1 MRQEYYAHTAKVNE
15 ENEKLLDHLQLTA
28 KLAAANG
35 SSFHNGKVCEQL
47 GLLHDIGKRT
57 ENFQKVLEGTKTKQD
72 HAIVAAIYYF
82 AHGLCSSKWLKRRLA
97 TIMAAHHSSLYTQ
110 QTVKLDN
117 AKTVKNHSVETHE
130 IMNEFLES
138 RIGSQYN
145 KYTADDLKEI
155 AVSDKIEYD
164 EIIEYVNK
172 NHLLLHLTKED
183 YFDVDEMTCNE
194 RMFYIRMLMSCLV
207 DADYSATIEFES
219 PGYLEKYFYHDRFDT
234 DSLMEKLKRYHEE
247 LVLHS
252 EDSIINRLR
261 NQVYAS
267 CEKNGALKTGFLT
280 LTAPTG
286 SGKTLALMQFALQQA
301 ATFKKNRIIIVLPYL
316 SIINQNAA
324 IYQTVFGEDM
334 VLVDDSQIDFDDE
347 TRLYADRWSS
357 PIIVT
362 TSVKFFKTLFASK
375 ATELRKLH
383 NICNSVVVFDEC
395 QTLSSDILNTTIE
408 TLQSLIKHYGTTVLF
423 STATKPSYMYRNFT
437 KEEFVRG
444 KTIKISEMR
453 WEAKEI
459 MDNVQD
465 AFDLYKTIKNT
476 EVSCLTDSPEMM
488 YEQLTD
494 YYKKETAVVYIFN
507 TVKHAAEMYDE
518 ITREYGPEGCY
529 LITSRFCP
537 EDKIYIIDQVNERL
551 KNGKFVRLV
560 ATQCVEAGVDF
571 DFPNG
576 AREYAPLD
584 SVIQA
589 AGRVNRN
596 GKYKGNFLVFKCMEH
611 SRYDYP
617 SAGYK
622 EASDITFELAKERPL
637 DFYDLTVMDEYYKEL
652 YNNSLHYR
660 SDSKELY
667 NFMLVDSYN
676 EVTRNYKVIDK
687 DDQITMIVK
696 PIFADSSEI
705 DRYISEIEDNGFTI
719 SKQMMKKLSKYTV
732 SVYCNKSKKITDFG
746 MQLNVRTRNGEHEI
760 NWFIAGDD
768 VYSTK
773 GLDLNV
779 RTNGG
784 VFL

>member
-1 MRQEYYAHTAKVNE
+1 MRQEYYAHTSSSR
-15 ENEKLLDHLQLTA
+15 ENEKLLDHLLLTA
-28 KLAAANG
+28 KLAKVNG
-35 SSFHNGKVCEQL
+35 SAFHNGKVCEQL

-57 ENFQKVLEGTKTKQD
+57 ENFQEVLEGTKIKQD

-82 AHGLCSSKWLKRRLA
+82 SHGICDDKWLKRRMA
-97 TIMAAHHSSLYTQ
+97 AIMAAHHCFLYTM
-110 QTVKLDN
+110 
-117 AKTVKNHSVETHE
+117 ETIKSDSGKHTGAGHK
-130 IMNEFLES
+130 IISEFLES
-138 RIGSQYN
+138 RMDNRYSRN
-145 KYTADDLKEI
+145 TADSNKEI
-155 AVSDKIEYD
+155 SVKDQEEYKN
-164 EIIEYVNK
+164 IKNYVEE
-172 NHLLLHLTKED
+172 NHLLVPLGAADH
-183 YFDVDEMTCNE
+183 FNVDKMSCNE
-194 RMFYIRMLMSCLV
+194 RMLYIRMLLSCLV
-207 DADYSATIEFES
+207 DADYSSTIEYDA
-219 PGYLEKYFYHDRFDT
+219 PGYLEKHFYYDRFDAG
-234 DSLMEKLKRYHEE
+234 SLMEKLDRYHEE
-247 LVLHS
+247 LVLYS
-252 EDSIINRLR
+252 EDSMINRLR

-286 SGKTLALMQFALQQA
+286 SGKTLALMKFALRQA

-324 IYQTVFGEDM
+324 IYQSIFGEDM
-334 VLVDDSQIDFDDE
+334 VIIDDSQTDFDDE

-408 TLQSLIKHYGTTVLF
+408 ALQSLTKHYGTTVLF
-423 STATKPSYMYRNFT
+423 STATKPSYAYRNFT
-437 KEEFVRG
+437 KEESVRG
-444 KTIKISEMR
+444 EKVKISEMQ

-459 MDNVQD
+459 MYNVQD

-476 EVSCLTDSPEMM
+476 EVSCLTDPPEMM
-488 YEQLTD
+488 YEQLAD
-494 YYKKETAVVYIFN
+494 YYKKETAAVYIFN
-507 TVKHAAEMYDE
+507 TVKHAAKMYDE
-518 ITREYGPEGCY
+518 IIKEYGPEGCY

-537 EDKIYIIDQVNERL
+537 EDKLYIIDQVNERL
-551 KNGKFVRLV
+551 KSGKFVRLV

-596 GKYKGNFLVFKCMEH
+596 GKYKGKFLVFKCMEH
-611 SRYDYP
+611 TRYDYP

-622 EASDITFELAKERPL
+622 EASDITFELAKKSGL
-637 DFYDLTVMDEYYKEL
+637 DFYDLTIMDEYYKEL

-660 SDSKELY
+660 CDSEKLY
-667 NFMLVDSYN
+667 DSMLVDSYN
-676 EVTRNYKVIDK
+676 EVSRNYKVINTDA
-687 DDQITMIVK
+687 QITMIVK
-696 PIFADSSEI
+696 PIFAYSTEI
-705 DRYISEIEDNGFTI
+705 DKYISEIEENGFTI

-732 SVYCNKSKKITDFG
+732 SVYCSKGKRFTDFG
-746 MQLNVRTRNGEHEI
+746 MQLNVRTKSGEHEI
-760 NWFIAGDD
+760 NWFIANND

-773 GLDLNV
+773 GLNLNES
-779 RTNGG
+779 TNGG